1 MALTTYTNLNAD
13 QDASGRTFPNH
24 IKPSSI
30 KVEIHQPTLVTTSN
44 ALTIQRQS
52 LGTHRIHLDYTYPPM
67 SADELQPFLAFFTAM
82 RGSALAFKL
91 NAPKELIN
99 DATHIADDD
108 VHTST
113 ASYAVGVREVVV
125 NGFDNNLTTAIKGG
139 NMIQFS
145 NHDKIYVVAAN
156 GGSHETNGTCR
167 IRFEPCLLTAITSAH
182 TLNTFDEDI
191 PIHVIFANDSIKF
204 DVDSALNYGFKV
216 QFIEQWTG

>member
-1 MALTTYTNLNAD
+1 MALTTYTHLNAD

-24 IKPSSI
+24 IKPSMI
-30 KVEIHQPTLVTTSN
+30 KVEIEQPTLVSETN
-44 ALTIQRQS
+44 ALTTQRRS
-52 LGTHRIHLDYTYPPM
+52 LGTHRISLDYTYPPM

-108 VHTST
+108 VHTSS

-125 NGFDNNLTTAIKGG
+125 NGFGNNLSTAIKGG

-145 NHDKIYVVAAN
+145 NHDKIYVVAAD

-167 IRFEPCLLTAITSAH
+167 IRFEPALLTAITNST

-191 PIHVIFANDSIKF
+191 PIHVIFANDTIKF
-204 DVDSALNYGFKV
+204 DVNSALKYGFKV
-216 QFIEQWTG
+216 SFVEQWTG